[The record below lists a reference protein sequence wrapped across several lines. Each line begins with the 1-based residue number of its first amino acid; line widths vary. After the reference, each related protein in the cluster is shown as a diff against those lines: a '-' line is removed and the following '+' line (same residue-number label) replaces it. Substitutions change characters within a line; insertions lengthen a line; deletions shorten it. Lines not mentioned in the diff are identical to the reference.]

1 MAAQR
6 ATIFLV
12 RHCHPSG
19 QEPDAA
25 LTAEGHRQAET
36 LAARLATEGIQRI
49 VCSPYARAVQSAQP
63 LARLTGLAV
72 ETDARLVERSL
83 SPTPIPDWRERL
95 AATFLHLDLCLPG
108 GESSRAAMSRGAAAL
123 ADVLAGGPRVTAVV
137 THGNLLAL
145 LLKAFDDSVGFAAW
159 EALTYPDVYRLD
171 FAGESPSVERVV
183 F

>member
-1 MAAQR
+1 MTAQR

-19 QEPDAA
+19 QEADAA
-25 LTAEGHRQAET
+25 LTAEGHRQAEALAFR
-36 LAARLATEGIQRI
+36 LAAEGLQRI
-49 VCSPYARAVQSAQP
+49 VCSPYARAVQSAEP
-63 LARLTGLAV
+63 LAWLTGLAI

-83 SPTPIPDWRERL
+83 SKMPVPNWRERL
-95 AATFLHLDLCLPG
+95 AATFLDLDLCLPG
-108 GESSRAAMSRGAAAL
+108 GESSRAAISRGVAAL
-123 ADVLAGGPRVTAVV
+123 ADVLAGGPRVAAIV

-145 LLKAFDDSVGFAAW
+145 LLKSFDDSVGFAAW
-159 EALTYPDVYRLD
+159 EALTYPDVYRLV